1 MIGWN
6 EDKDNLGITMTL
18 NCIGI
23 LDGDGIEDLVIA
35 LNRLPRAL
43 RAKLIKD
50 TIKQASAKSKRIKSA
65 RCKGKQSPYLKQHF

>member
-18 NCIGI
+18 DDIGV
-23 LDGDGIEDLVIA
+23 LNGDGIEDLVIA

-50 TIKQASAKSKRIKSA
+50 AIKQANAKSKRIKSA
-65 RCKGKQSPYLKQHF
+65 RCKWR